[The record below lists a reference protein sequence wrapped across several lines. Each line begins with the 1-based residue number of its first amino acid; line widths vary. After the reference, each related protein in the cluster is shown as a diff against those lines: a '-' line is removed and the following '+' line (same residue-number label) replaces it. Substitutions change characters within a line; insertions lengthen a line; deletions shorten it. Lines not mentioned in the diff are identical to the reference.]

1 MMHKV
6 SHIKKA
12 LLFLRIISVIFL
24 KIYWGT
30 TVMSRTTEMLTKGV
44 EKKKHKPPKACSY
57 WVYKT
62 DINTCT
68 SKYIYSE
75 SDSSL
80 SVE

>member
-44 EKKKHKPPKACSY
+44 EKKNTNPQKPVVIGFIKL
-57 WVYKT
+57 
-62 DINTCT
+62 T
-68 SKYIYSE
+68 STLVHQNIFIQNQI
-75 SDSSL
+75 L
-80 SVE
+80 HCL